1 MNPTELAVLNYFNY
15 FTEIEDVFVRRRGKH
30 LLLSPIDWAM
40 IEGWRERGIPLHVV
54 LRAIESVFDNF
65 DKNPRPRTIKS
76 LVFCREEVE
85 AQYSEWLAA
94 RVGAGSAE
102 TASDSETLIS
112 REAALEHIAS
122 VCRALREVRAPE
134 LIEDIERSVARLEQ
148 LGEGIP
154 DDPGSTDRSMLDI
167 ERFIDEALMLRG
179 ESGMRKRVDGE
190 VAAQLKEYRKT
201 MDNESF
207 AQTERLM
214 TLKRLREEYGIP
226 RIGLF
231 YV

>member
-1 MNPTELAVLNYFNY
+1 MNPTELAILNYFNY

-102 TASDSETLIS
+102 TASVSETMIS
-112 REAALEHIAS
+112 REAALEHIIS

-148 LGEGIP
+148 LGEGIS
-154 DDPGSTDRSMLDI
+154 DDPGATDRSMLDI
-167 ERFIDEALMLRG
+167 ERFLDEALMLKG
-179 ESGMRKRVDGE
+179 ESGMRKRIVGE

-201 MDNESF
+201 MDKESF